1 MVKRDLY
8 LQYLKMVNVG
18 VHGLEDFFSPSNGI
32 AGFDGLNFF
41 FVSYFLSE
49 LTLQCVTYRECF

>member
-1 MVKRDLY
+1 
-8 LQYLKMVNVG
+8 MVNVG

-41 FVSYFLSE
+41 LLVIF
-49 LTLQCVTYRECF
+49 

>member
-18 VHGLEDFFSPSNGI
+18 VHRLEDFFLPSNGS
-32 AGFDGLNFF
+32 AGFDGLK
-41 FVSYFLSE
+41 FVL
-49 LTLQCVTYRECF
+49 